1 MIDVESIR
9 RDFPILGREV
19 YGKPLVYLDNAATTQ
34 KPQCVI
40 DSISDAYRNVNA
52 NVHRGVHFLSL
63 EATDMMEAARE
74 KVRQFIGAGSKE
86 EVIFTRGTTESMN
99 LLASSFSRA
108 FIKEGDEVIISGM
121 EHHSNIVPWQ
131 LQAER
136 YGFSLKVI
144 PVTDRG
150 ELDMEA
156 FSALISAKT
165 RLVSI
170 THVSNVLGTVNPVS
184 EIIRIAHSHGI
195 PVAIDGA
202 QGVPHITV
210 NVQSLD
216 ADFYAFSGHKIY
228 GPTGIGVLYGK
239 EMWLDRIP
247 PYMGG
252 GEMIQN
258 VSFEKTTFNELP
270 YKFEAGT
277 PDYVATTGLAK
288 ALDYVA
294 SIGMNTIE
302 TYEQELTQYAIRR
315 LNGIEGMH
323 IFGPKENHDAVIS
336 FLVRQPGVDSSEGDF
351 QHFIHHL
358 DMGTL
363 LDRLGIAVR
372 TGHHCAEPLMRR
384 LKVEGTVRVSLA
396 LYNTREEVDALVS
409 AIERV
414 RQMF

>member
-150 ELDMEA
+150 
-156 FSALISAKT
+156 
-165 RLVSI
+165 R
-170 THVSNVLGTVNPVS
+170 
-184 EIIRIAHSHGI
+184 
-195 PVAIDGA
+195 
-202 QGVPHITV
+202 
-210 NVQSLD
+210 
-216 ADFYAFSGHKIY
+216 
-228 GPTGIGVLYGK
+228 
-239 EMWLDRIP
+239 
-247 PYMGG
+247 
-252 GEMIQN
+252 
-258 VSFEKTTFNELP
+258 
-270 YKFEAGT
+270 
-277 PDYVATTGLAK
+277 
-288 ALDYVA
+288 
-294 SIGMNTIE
+294 
-302 TYEQELTQYAIRR
+302 
-315 LNGIEGMH
+315 
-323 IFGPKENHDAVIS
+323 
-336 FLVRQPGVDSSEGDF
+336 PGRD
-351 QHFIHHL
+351 L
-358 DMGTL
+358 
-363 LDRLGIAVR
+363 
-372 TGHHCAEPLMRR
+372 
-384 LKVEGTVRVSLA
+384 
-396 LYNTREEVDALVS
+396 
-409 AIERV
+409 
-414 RQMF
+414 